1 MSSLRVPVCTSC
13 HKPIAPY
20 ARGVRFVCPNCGE
33 IEIWRCEKCR
43 KQGNTYVCPKCGFV
57 GP

>member
-1 MSSLRVPVCTSC
+1 MTSLKIPLCSSC

-20 ARGVRFVCPNCGE
+20 ERGVRFRCPNCGE
-33 IEIWRCEKCR
+33 VEIWRCEKCR
-43 KQGNTYVCPKCGFV
+43 KQCNTYQCPKCGFA